1 MASIPDAGDA
11 RCAHRGVLHA
21 LLRVSVV
28 GGLALAGWLLSS
40 AVSSGIAQAHE
51 DSGLASAFS
60 GVSNVRI
67 ALLSSLDATA
77 ADPPEEVGSG
87 GLLAA
92 PTTIRST
99 VAGVLD
105 AAPVPRLPVQPA
117 GIPLLDPVLDPVS
130 ELASPDPMTRSR
142 AANHRTT
149 VVPPPAAPVASALP
163 TAGVTALAPVPHTAA
178 DAPTESLVCAA
189 GHPVAEPSADLIMS
203 STLDSSRL
211 DASPLRSD
219 PTAPVQPSSP
229 GTTTAPCPAGSAGG
243 GGIAESGHSEALS
256 DEWAMT
262 GLNPTHCRLCASVD
276 GIMPSTAQRPSSSP
290 D

>member
-11 RCAHRGVLHA
+11 RCAHRGMLHA
-21 LLRVSVV
+21 LLRISVV
-28 GGLALAGWLLSS
+28 GGLAIAGWLL
-40 AVSSGIAQAHE
+40 SSGIAQAHE

-60 GVSNVRI
+60 GVSTVRT
-67 ALLSSLDATA
+67 ALLSSPDATT
-77 ADPPEEVGSG
+77 ADPPEKVGSG

-92 PTTIRST
+92 PTTVRSAVT
-99 VAGVLD
+99 GVLD
-105 AAPVPRLPVQPA
+105 AAPVLRLPVQPA
-117 GIPLLDPVLDPVS
+117 GIPVLDPVLDPVS
-130 ELASPDPMTRSR
+130 EFASPDPMTRSR
-142 AANHRTT
+142 SATHRTA
-149 VVPPPAAPVASALP
+149 VVPPPAAPVASAIQ
-163 TAGVTALAPVPHTAA
+163 TAGVTTPAPIPHTAA
-178 DAPTESLVCAA
+178 DTPTESPVCAA
-189 GHPVAEPSADLIMS
+189 GRPVAQPSADLIMS

-211 DASPLRSD
+211 GASPLHSD

-229 GTTTAPCPAGSAGG
+229 GTTTAPCPVGSSGG
-243 GGIAESGHSEALS
+243 GGITESGHSVALS